1 MRSVGIY
8 IYDGVEALDLAG
20 PFEVFSAA
28 SRVASGRD
36 PGAEPPFAVFTVG
49 ASDAPVTAS
58 GGLSVAPRYTIAD
71 HPPIDVLVVPGGV
84 VDAELE
90 RRDVVSWL
98 AARQQTAQLTVS
110 VCTGAFLLA
119 KAGIL
124 AGRSATTHWEDTDDL
139 RRRFPDIT
147 VVEGVRW
154 VDEGAV
160 ITAAGISAGLD
171 MSLHVVARL
180 AGDELAAQTA
190 RHMDYR
196 WRPEP

>member
-1 MRSVGIY
+1 M
-8 IYDGVEALDLAG
+8 
-20 PFEVFSAA
+20 
-28 SRVASGRD
+28 
-36 PGAEPPFAVFTVG
+36 
-49 ASDAPVTAS
+49 
-58 GGLSVAPRYTIAD
+58 
-71 HPPIDVLVVPGGV
+71 LVVPGGV